1 VRRRYKEERMNPKV
15 RMIVEEFFPKIIETH
30 IRTRS
35 SIETAKLSLDRYR
48 IMGLQAVRNLP
59 PETQQENQD
68 ALDSAYRLAIERLL
82 EFHARE
88 VSPAGAAVTKKT
100 SESP

>member
-1 VRRRYKEERMNPKV
+1 MNPKV

-35 SIETAKLSLDRYR
+35 SIETAKFSLDRYR
-48 IMGLQAVRNLP
+48 TMGLQAVRNLP
-59 PETQQENQD
+59 PAVQQENQD
-68 ALDSAYRLAIERLL
+68 ALDEAYRLAIEKLE

-88 VSPAGAAVTKKT
+88 VSQAGSTVPKKM
-100 SESP
+100 SEYP

>member
-1 VRRRYKEERMNPKV
+1 MNPKV

-35 SIETAKLSLDRYR
+35 SIETATLSLDRYR
-48 IMGLQAVRNLP
+48 TMGMQAVRNLP
-59 PETQQENQD
+59 PEVQQENQD

-82 EFHARE
+82 EFHASE
-88 VSPAGAAVTKKT
+88 VSQAGAAVPKKT
-100 SESP
+100 AESP